1 MLGLSFGCRARERET
16 SSSSVLLF
24 ALDTAVSYTPRAPTD
39 VQTSLGQEAP
49 TFLRAM
55 QPPRMLY
62 DAQTYCPM
70 PFRQAERPAAPQ
82 GPAVAMLP
90 RGKEVGSYPNHS
102 TAGHMSTINLHI
114 QLYAISAYILGLSN
128 RVPSA
133 TDTALGKL
141 S

>member
-1 MLGLSFGCRARERET
+1 
-16 SSSSVLLF
+16 
-24 ALDTAVSYTPRAPTD
+24 
-39 VQTSLGQEAP
+39 
-49 TFLRAM
+49 
-55 QPPRMLY
+55 
-62 DAQTYCPM
+62 
-70 PFRQAERPAAPQ
+70 
-82 GPAVAMLP
+82 MLP